1 MKHKILRQWVK
12 NRYRLTVAVTEGNV
26 KMWVALKRLSGAL
39 ASCCNRGQLSAR
51 SLFNRT
57 WRGVSPP
64 RARNSS
70 RFLSGTCNWQRE
82 LYFSFFRNKCVPS
95 LWVQWIAIIRNRN
108 SWQLTR
114 TPAPGNVFADFGLNK
129 GHCADFLRTLLR
141 ICVCVVVAVGINFLH
156 RVPQAAWLARWHVVG
171 AH

>member
-1 MKHKILRQWVK
+1 MGWLCCRDGGQCEDVSC
-12 NRYRLTVAVTEGNV
+12 R
-26 KMWVALKRLSGAL
+26 LKRLSRAL
-39 ASCCNRGQLSAR
+39 ASCCNRDQLSAR

-70 RFLSGTCNWQRE
+70 RFLSGTCNRQRK

-129 GHCADFLRTLLR
+129 GHCEDFLHSILR
-141 ICVCVVVAVGINFLH
+141 IPVSWWPKASILKHASVSWTYPCKLVSK
-156 RVPQAAWLARWHVVG
+156 
-171 AH
+171 